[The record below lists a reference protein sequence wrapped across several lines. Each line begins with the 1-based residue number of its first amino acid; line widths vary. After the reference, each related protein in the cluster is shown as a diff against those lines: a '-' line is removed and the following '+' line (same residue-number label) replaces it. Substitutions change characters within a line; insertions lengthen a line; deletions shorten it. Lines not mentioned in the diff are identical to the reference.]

1 MTNPQINIKGW
12 KAIPV
17 ILVVLAIVGY
27 KYYAMR
33 STLDT
38 DATQV
43 IKFWL
48 LSEYAGKTL
57 DNPKYKNFE
66 ALSPAEADQAAEEIL
81 RLNRIEIKSIGARGK
96 GDDIVVRVEIEVD
109 GKAPPDGKSIRY
121 FHMRHST
128 ITGWT
133 MKWDAHWFSYY
144 LELW

>member
-1 MTNPQINIKGW
+1 MANPQINIKGW

-27 KYYAMR
+27 KFYAMK

-43 IKFWL
+43 VKFWL
-48 LSEYAGKTL
+48 LAEYSGKAL
-57 DNPKYKNFE
+57 DNPLLKNFG
-66 ALSPAEADQAAEEIL
+66 AMPSAEADRAAEELLKLQKID
-81 RLNRIEIKSIGARGK
+81 IKSIGGRGTD
-96 GDDIVVRVEIEVD
+96 DDIVVRVEIEVD

-128 ITGWT
+128 ITGWS
-133 MKWDAHWFSYY
+133 MKRDASWPSYY
-144 LELW
+144 LKLW